1 MGMSI
6 VVLFPV
12 VSSCDLKAKESE
24 VWNFGN
30 LLASFQT
37 GILCGHFESAR
48 DQHLSRNKDVNFL
61 QTTTTTVRNDK
72 DIYNPRKKPYLQS
85 KMIQM
90 SIQKLIDPQNIDSFK
105 KEIRVAKIIHSKTVQ
120 KILLVSIFTVTTTI
134 IIIQ

>member
-48 DQHLSRNKDVNFL
+48 D
-61 QTTTTTVRNDK
+61 
-72 DIYNPRKKPYLQS
+72 
-85 KMIQM
+85 
-90 SIQKLIDPQNIDSFK
+90 
-105 KEIRVAKIIHSKTVQ
+105 
-120 KILLVSIFTVTTTI
+120 
-134 IIIQ
+134 

>member
-48 DQHLSRNKDVNFL
+48 DQHLSNNKDVNFL
-61 QTTTTTVRNDK
+61 QTTTHQLETIKIFKIQGKNR
-72 DIYNPRKKPYLQS
+72 IYNLK
-85 KMIQM
+85 
-90 SIQKLIDPQNIDSFK
+90 
-105 KEIRVAKIIHSKTVQ
+105 
-120 KILLVSIFTVTTTI
+120 
-134 IIIQ
+134 